1 MKKLFEKAPPGK
13 KYEKLVL
20 NLKKKYGETS
30 ERPFAIAWS
39 IYNKN
44 KKEKNE
50 AATVS
55 SLGLT
60 GTQDQLLA
68 EKNKTKRNDINSF
81 FSKLNES
88 MNMEFEDFLENFGEE
103 LIHQFGGDNVEDI
116 TNYKEEENTIAEVV
130 ITLPEITDESFW
142 IGIYASGEI
151 LARPM
156 SDGWETGVV
165 FNGLYEDY
173 DSIPDLVAD
182 LQHLLKRHI
191 AETKKFKKVYESL
204 MLKRLSLI

>member
-13 KYEKLVL
+13 KYERLVL
-20 NLKKKYGETS
+20 DLKKKYGETS

-44 KKEKNE
+44 KKKKNE
-50 AATVS
+50 AATAS
-55 SLGLT
+55 SLGVT
-60 GTQDQLLA
+60 ATQDQLLA
-68 EKNKTKRNDINSF
+68 EKINTKRNDINSF
-81 FSKLNES
+81 FSRLNES
-88 MNMEFEDFLENFGEE
+88 VTMDFEDFLENIGEE

-116 TNYKEEENTIAEVV
+116 TTYKEEEDTIAEIIVKM
-130 ITLPEITDESFW
+130 PEITDESFW
-142 IGIYASGEI
+142 IGIYPSGEI

-156 SDGWETGVV
+156 SDGWETGVI
-165 FNGLYEDY
+165 FNRNYEDY
-173 DSIPDLVAD
+173 ESLQSLVAE
-182 LQHLLKRHI
+182 LQHLIKRHV